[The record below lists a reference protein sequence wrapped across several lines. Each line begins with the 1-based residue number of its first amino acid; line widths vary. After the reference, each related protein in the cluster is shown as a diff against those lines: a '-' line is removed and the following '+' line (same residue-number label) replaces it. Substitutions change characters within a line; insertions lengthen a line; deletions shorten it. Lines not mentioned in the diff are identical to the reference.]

1 MIATVLPDS
10 GIEIVTSEDIDD
22 VTFADKFA
30 CYTCSMTEK
39 WLFMIE
45 KSSALPRKYLANFG
59 NLRKF
64 SKFFGN
70 VPMTFRRC
78 SKIFQNLWRS
88 SDNARKSLGN
98 G

>member
-1 MIATVLPDS
+1 MLPDS

-39 WLFMIE
+39 WLFTIE

-59 NLRKF
+59 IFRK
-64 SKFFGN
+64 
-70 VPMTFRRC
+70 
-78 SKIFQNLWRS
+78 RS
-88 SDNARKSLGN
+88 VILGN
-98 G
+98 FRNFLETFP

>member
-1 MIATVLPDS
+1 MLPDS

-59 NLRKF
+59 IFRKR
-64 SKFFGN
+64 SVIFGN
-70 VPMTFRRC
+70 FPNFLETFP
-78 SKIFQNLWRS
+78 
-88 SDNARKSLGN
+88 
-98 G
+98 